1 MKKTSLVNQFF
12 KKHIDDSLVEFEFIE
27 EDEYLLL
34 KELTIKQLETQIQ
47 NEGDLIETF
56 AAFAMI
62 MFMLIEIN
70 EME

>member
-47 NEGDLIETF
+47 NEDDLIETF
-56 AAFAMI
+56 AAFAMM

>member
-34 KELTIKQLETQIQ
+34 KELTMKQLETQIQ
-47 NEGDLIETF
+47 NEDDLIETF

>member
-1 MKKTSLVNQFF
+1 MKTSSLVNQFF
-12 KKHIDDSLVEFEFIE
+12 EKHIDDSLVEFEFIE

-34 KELTIKQLETQIQ
+34 KELVMKQLEIQVQ
-47 NEGDLIETF
+47 NEDDLVETF

>member
-47 NEGDLIETF
+47 NEDDLIETF

-62 MFMLIEIN
+62 MFMLIEID